1 MNQYDLN
8 FKFCKDGLF
17 IWNELFFFNQ
27 IIYLLRIPVEVFY
40 IAWKVSK
47 GVCSAFER
55 FLSRK

>member
-27 IIYLLRIPVEVFY
+27 IKDSCGGLLY
-40 IAWKVSK
+40 CMK
-47 GVCSAFER
+47 GIKGCKFC
-55 FLSRK
+55 F